1 MPWKQTAETE
11 PCEMGSCPI
20 LFRAGGGGGGE
31 ELPQDPLFSCKVSSI
46 MS

>member
-11 PCEMGSCPI
+11 PCEMGPCPI
-20 LFRAGGGGGGE
+20 LFRAGGGV